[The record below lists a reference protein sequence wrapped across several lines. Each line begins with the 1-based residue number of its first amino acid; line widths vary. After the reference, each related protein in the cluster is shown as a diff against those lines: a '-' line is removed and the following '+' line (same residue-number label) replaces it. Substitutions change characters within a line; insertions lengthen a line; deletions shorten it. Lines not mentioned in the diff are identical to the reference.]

1 MFKYADITK
10 QREKKKNKTYAKL
23 NDTDR
28 RKKIDNVLDAKRKR
42 LSGETSRGNK
52 KTKVDWLLRAQQ
64 YVDQEPGLSKLCIFL
79 HIS

>member
-1 MFKYADITK
+1 MQIL
-10 QREKKKNKTYAKL
+10 QNNEKKRKNKTYAKL
-23 NDTDR
+23 NDTDK